1 MHAAIMAD
9 RATESRIDA
18 ALAERALKHDD
29 RGAFSQLVRR
39 HQGLVR
45 AQLRR
50 LTHGDHGWAD
60 DLAQEAFLQAW
71 RKLALFRGEAGF
83 GTWLYRI
90 AYMTFL
96 QSRRTHRPQVQYLT
110 DNDGSAEDDS
120 SRLALRRDLGNAMQ
134 GLAEAERNALVLC
147 YEFDL
152 THEEAAY
159 ILNISAGT
167 VKTHVARGKAKLR
180 QSLAAWSP
188 ESSG

>member
-1 MHAAIMAD
+1 MAD
-9 RATESRIDA
+9 RATEARIDA
-18 ALAERALKHDD
+18 ALAERAMRYDD
-29 RGAFSQLVRR
+29 RSAFSELVRR

-50 LTHGDHGWAD
+50 LTQGDHSWAD

-71 RKLALFRGEAGF
+71 RKLDLFRGEARF

-96 QSRRTHRPQVQYLT
+96 QSRRTHRAEVQHVVGY
-110 DNDGSAEDDS
+110 DGRVQDDS
-120 SRLALRRDLGNAMQ
+120 DALALSRDLDIAMH

-159 ILNISAGT
+159 VLNTPAGT

-180 QSLAAWSP
+180 RSLAAWSP
-188 ESSG
+188 KSSG

>member
-1 MHAAIMAD
+1 MAD
-9 RATESRIDA
+9 HAIESRIDA

-29 RGAFSQLVRR
+29 RTAFSQLVLR

-71 RKLALFRGEAGF
+71 RKLALFRGEARF
-83 GTWLYRI
+83 STWLYRI

-96 QSRRTHRPQVQYLT
+96 QSRRTHRPQVQHLAG
-110 DNDGSAEDDS
+110 NDGTVEDDS
-120 SRLALRRDLGNAMQ
+120 NRLALRRDLGNAMQ
-134 GLAEAERNALVLC
+134 RLAEAERNALVLC

-159 ILNISAGT
+159 VLNIPAGT
-167 VKTHVARGKAKLR
+167 VKTHVARGKAKLKQLLEPWR
-180 QSLAAWSP
+180 P
-188 ESSG
+188 ESLS